1 MIRRAALTL
10 LLVAT
15 ACSPVALLEES
26 PPALPACVE
35 EDSTGCVWSCL
46 EQGNRVCGPGVP
58 RFVVND

>member
-26 PPALPACVE
+26 P
-35 EDSTGCVWSCL
+35 S
-46 EQGNRVCGPGVP
+46 GPSHDG
-58 RFVVND
+58 RFVSCDVITEDGVTDHLDAFAARCGR

>member
-26 PPALPACVE
+26 PSTLPACAE
-35 EDSTGCVWSCL
+35 EDSTGCVWDC
-46 EQGNRVCGPGVP
+46 ETQGNGRCGPGVP
-58 RFVVND
+58 RFSVRP